1 VQFAFTEDQRLF
13 RDTVREIFA
22 NECPPTAVRDSW
34 TNDTGRVPGLWRLL
48 ADTGV
53 VGLTAPEAL
62 GGLGMT
68 EVDLVLLLEESGRA
82 ASPEPLLEHTAVGI
96 PLLRDHAPE
105 AMAAS
110 WLPRAAGGEAVLA
123 VGLASHRYV
132 LGGAEADLLLL
143 QHGDELHAVPRDEVT
158 CTPQPSV
165 DQSRRLVTVGWSPS
179 PATLV
184 VGGVEGRQAAK
195 DVADR
200 GALGATAARRGV
212 VPTCRRP
219 ADPDPAR
226 NRRRLQPRGPLRDWC
241 HRGAC
246 PSHHGARC
254 RLRWRRERGR
264 VHDVDHHDV
273 DHHGVDHHDVD
284 HHDVDHHDV
293 DGHGA
298 DGHGADHHGAGDA
311 SGSPLVGSSHGLA
324 TDGRTTGRRP
334 SRARRRTRL
343 IRRGARAPRRPGRG
357 ARRRRPRRPPA
368 PTPA

>member
-200 GALGATAARRGV
+200 GALGAAAQCVGVAQQLLDLTVAYVAEREQFGRPVGVHQAVKHQLADVAIAIEFARPMVYVAAWSAATGAPHVEREVSTAKALASACVDRA
-212 VPTCRRP
+212 CR
-219 ADPDPAR
+219 AA
-226 NRRRLQPRGPLRDWC
+226 LQC
-241 HRGAC
+241 
-246 PSHHGARC
+246 HGAIGYTIEYD
-254 RLRWRRERGR
+254 LQLWLKRGW
-264 VHDVDHHDV
+264 
-273 DHHGVDHHDVD
+273 
-284 HHDVDHHDV
+284 
-293 DGHGA
+293 A
-298 DGHGADHHGAGDA
+298 LAAAWGDA
-311 SGSPLVGSSHGLA
+311 AWH
-324 TDGRTTGRRP
+324 
-334 SRARRRTRL
+334 RARVAEEL
-343 IRRGARAPRRPGRG
+343 SL
-357 ARRRRPRRPPA
+357 PA
-368 PTPA
+368 